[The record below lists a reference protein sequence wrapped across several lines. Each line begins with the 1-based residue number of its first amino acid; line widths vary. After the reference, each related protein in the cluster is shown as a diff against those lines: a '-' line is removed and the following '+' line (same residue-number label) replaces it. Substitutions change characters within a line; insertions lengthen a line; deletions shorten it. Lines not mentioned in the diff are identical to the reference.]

1 VTTALR
7 TRSRDGTA
15 IAYERRG
22 EGPPLIIVSGALC
35 SRAFGSQPKLTD
47 LLARRFTVYEWDRRG
62 RNESGD
68 TAPYAVAREVEDIAA
83 LIQEAGEPAH
93 LLGFSSGGA
102 LALEAAAAGLPVRKL
117 ALYEPPWVGRRNGG
131 PEPDHR
137 GRLEAL
143 VRAGRR
149 SAAVRYFMADMVGM
163 PRIVAWVMRL
173 FPMWPKLQAVAH
185 TLPYDAAIMGNWE
198 VPLARAAT
206 VKVPTLVLGGG
217 KSPAALRNAV
227 DRAAAA
233 IPGATR
239 RVLEGQGHQAAPE
252 VLAPVL
258 TEFLS

>member
-1 VTTALR
+1 MTVTLR

-22 EGPPLIIVSGALC
+22 EGPPLVIVSGALC
-35 SRAFGSQPKLTD
+35 SRAFGSQPKLTE

-149 SAAVRYFMADMVGM
+149 GAAVRYFMADMVGM
-163 PRIVAWVMRL
+163 PRVVAWGMRV
-173 FPMWPKLQAVAH
+173 FPMWPKLEAVAH
-185 TLPYDAAIMGNWE
+185 TLPYDAAIMGTWD
-198 VPLARAAT
+198 VPAARAAA
-206 VKVPTLVLGGG
+206 VKAPTLVIGGG
-217 KSPAALRNAV
+217 KSPRALRDAV
-227 DRAAAA
+227 DRTAAA

-239 RVLEGQGHQAAPE
+239 RILAGQGHQAAPE
-252 VLAPVL
+252 ALAPVL
-258 TEFLS
+258 TEFLA

>member
-1 VTTALR
+1 MALR

-15 IAYERRG
+15 LAYERRG
-22 EGPPLIIVSGALC
+22 EGPPLVIVSGALC
-35 SRAFGSQPKLTD
+35 SRAFGSQPKLTE

-62 RNESGD
+62 RNDSGD

-83 LIQEAGEPAH
+83 LIGEAGEPAH
-93 LLGFSSGGA
+93 LLGFSSGAA

-143 VRAGRR
+143 LRAGRR
-149 SAAVRYFMADMVGM
+149 GAAVRYFMADMVGM
-163 PRIVAWVMRL
+163 PRIVAWGMRL
-173 FPMWPKLQAVAH
+173 FPMWPKLEAVAH

-198 VPLARAAT
+198 VPLALAVT
-206 VKVPTLVLGGG
+206 VKTPTLVLGGG
-217 KSPAALRNAV
+217 KSPRALQDAV

-252 VLAPVL
+252 VLAPLL
-258 TEFLS
+258 TEFLT

>member
-1 VTTALR
+1 MTTALQV
-7 TRSRDGTA
+7 RSRDGTA

-35 SRAFGSQPKLTD
+35 SRAFGSQPKLAA
-47 LLARRFTVYEWDRRG
+47 LLAARFTVYDWDRRG

-83 LIQEAGEPAH
+83 LIAEAGEPAH

-117 ALYEPPWVGRRNGG
+117 VIYEAPWVGRRNGG

-137 GRLEAL
+137 ARLEEL

-149 SAAVRYFMADMVGM
+149 GAAVRYFMADMVGM

-173 FPMWPKLQAVAH
+173 FPMWPKLEAVAH
-185 TLPYDAAIMGNWE
+185 TLP
-198 VPLARAAT
+198 
-206 VKVPTLVLGGG
+206 
-217 KSPAALRNAV
+217 
-227 DRAAAA
+227 
-233 IPGATR
+233 
-239 RVLEGQGHQAAPE
+239 
-252 VLAPVL
+252 
-258 TEFLS
+258 